1 MVAVDLV
8 LAVAAFVMAVLRAHA
23 HLLHGQADVPAEVL
37 ACVQRGHVK
46 VAAKVDGDTGGAAPV
61 IILEQ
66 VELTLCAHIAGDAQ
80 LFEFSVHAAQKAA
93 AVAAKGLAV
102 RLFHITEELHHPALG
117 RPPGE
122 NGHGG
127 KIRPQHKVAF
137 LHLHKAGN
145 GAAVEADTV
154 FQSFGQIVCQ
164 HGNIL
169 LSAKDIAEGKAHKF
183 DVVVLHKIKDVLLG
197 RIAHNGFPFK

>member
-1 MVAVDLV
+1 MRSFKRFLGGEDGLTGRTRNAALFQNLV
-8 LAVAAFVMAVLRAHA
+8 ELFAVLRAVDVALGGAQDRHA
-23 HLLHGQADVPAEVL
+23 HLGQRLGQLDGGLPAEL
-37 ACVQRGHVK
+37 HHC
-46 VAAKVDGDTGGAAPV
+46 
-61 IILEQ
+61 
-66 VELTLCAHIAGDAQ
+66 
-80 LFEFSVHAAQKAA
+80 
-93 AVAAKGLAV
+93 AV
-102 RLFHITEELHHPALG
+102 RLFHIAEELHHPPFG
-117 RPPGE
+117 GTPRQD
-122 NGHGG
+122 GHGG

-164 HGNIL
+164 HSNVL
-169 LSAKDIAEGKAHKF
+169 LNAKDIAEGKAHKF